1 MLEHL
6 LPGVAHLQNIHP
18 LLVHFP
24 LAFLPAAALF
34 YFVAWRLRN
43 EQLATTAFSL
53 LMVGALAAAVAA
65 GSGLYAEGGLMVSRS
80 VRQQLLATH
89 KKLMLVT
96 TGVSIL
102 LAVWAVTARPFPQKG
117 RLLFLLLFL
126 VLLVIMGLGS
136 DYGARM
142 VYDYNAGGDA
152 CSQPIEFS
160 R

>member
-1 MLEHL
+1 MLEQL

-24 LAFLPAAALF
+24 IAFLPGAALC
-34 YFVAWRLRN
+34 YFLAWCLRK
-43 EQLATTAFSL
+43 EQLATTAFML
-53 LMVGALAAAVAA
+53 LVVGALAAAAAA

-80 VRQQLLATH
+80 VRHQLLGTH

-102 LAVWAVTARPFPQKG
+102 LAAWAAIERPFPQRG

-126 VLLVIMGLGS
+126 VLLVIMGLGN

-142 VYDYNAGGDA
+142 VYDYNAGGNA
-152 CSQPIEFS
+152 CSQPIDFS